1 MDEAMNTESEV
12 FQRALTLVNEHGED
26 APIHA
31 ATRAQTLLD
40 QGDRIGHALWK
51 RIGNMSNVLLSQ
63 TALLGA
69 KVP

>member
-1 MDEAMNTESEV
+1 MNTESED
-12 FQRALTLVNEHGED
+12 FQQAVTLVNDHGED
-26 APIHA
+26 APIYA

-40 QGDRIGHALWK
+40 QGDPVGHALWK
-51 RIGNMSNVLLSQ
+51 RIGKMSNVLLSQ

>member
-1 MDEAMNTESEV
+1 MNTESEV
-12 FQRALTLVNEHGED
+12 YRRALTLVNEHGED

-40 QGDRIGHALWK
+40 QGDRVGHALWK
-51 RIGNMSNVLLSQ
+51 RVGNMSNVLLSQ

>member
-1 MDEAMNTESEV
+1 LDDPMNTESEV
-12 FQRALTLVNEHGED
+12 FQQAVTLVNEHGED

-31 ATRAQTLLD
+31 ATRAQALLD
-40 QGDRIGHALWK
+40 QGDRVGHALWQ
-51 RIGNMSNVLLSQ
+51 RIGNMSNVLLSR

>member
-1 MDEAMNTESEV
+1 MNTESEV
-12 FQRALTLVNEHGED
+12 FQQAVTLVNDHGED
-26 APIHA
+26 APIYA

-40 QGDRIGHALWK
+40 QGDPVEHALWK
-51 RIGNMSNVLLSQ
+51 RIGKMSNVLLSQ

>member
-1 MDEAMNTESEV
+1 M
-12 FQRALTLVNEHGED
+12 TLVIDHGEA

-31 ATRAQTLLD
+31 ATRAQTPLD
-40 QGDRIGHALWK
+40 QDKPFGHAFWK
-51 RIGNMSNVLLSQ
+51 RVGNMSDVLLSQ

>member
-1 MDEAMNTESEV
+1 MNTESEV
-12 FQRALTLVNEHGED
+12 FRRALTLVNEHGED

-40 QGDRIGHALWK
+40 QGDRVGHALWK
-51 RIGNMSNVLLSQ
+51 RIGKLSNVLLSQ